1 MQGPYYVLGMSALGM
16 HATIQ
21 MFNCDSKPMFFQL
34 KEMIVKRLIDE
45 QQGKTVAMQLLA
57 IQDPGAIE
65 VTLSALSCFYFLF
78 YLFA

>member
-21 MFNCDSKPMFFQL
+21 MFNGDSKPMFFQL

-45 QQGKTVAMQLLA
+45 QQGNNSSYAA
-57 IQDPGAIE
+57 ASYSGPRGN
-65 VTLSALSCFYFLF
+65 
-78 YLFA
+78 